1 MEATHALS
9 FSAAERS
16 AIQDLADSFGAD
28 VNWDSPEP
36 HPDLPAVLQ
45 LGEFAQVV
53 GPWCDDEGGE
63 SFAFTVQKTGD
74 PLQRFVRLGHDG
86 HAQASGRTVDEALW
100 SLRLGV

>member
-1 MEATHALS
+1 MDAIHALS

-16 AIQDLADSFGAD
+16 AIQDLANALGAD
-28 VNWDSPEP
+28 LNWDWPEP

-53 GPWCDDEGGE
+53 GPWCDAEGSE

-74 PLQRFVRLGHDG
+74 PLRRFVRLGNDG
-86 HAQASGRTVDEALW
+86 HAQASGQTLAEALW
-100 SLRLGV
+100 TLRLGF